1 MLQLIIFLIVK
12 INLPDKIYYR
22 INEVAEVFDVKASLL
37 RYWEK
42 EFSFMIKPKKNGKGE
57 RLYSKKDIEN
67 IKLIYHL
74 VKENGHT
81 LEGARKKLREGR
93 QKVNKNI
100 SVIERLEN
108 IKTELLEIKNK
119 L

>member
-1 MLQLIIFLIVK
+1 ME

-22 INEVAEVFDVKASLL
+22 INELAQAFDVNASLL

-42 EFSFMIKPKKNGKGE
+42 EFSFLIKPKKNGKGE
-57 RLYSKKDIEN
+57 RLYTKNDVEN
-67 IKLIYHL
+67 IKSIYHL

-81 LEGARKKLREGR
+81 LEGAKKKLRQKR
-93 QKVNKNI
+93 QKINKNI
-100 SVIERLEN
+100 SIIERLEN
-108 IKTELLEIKNK
+108 IKKELLEIKNQ

>member
-1 MLQLIIFLIVK
+1 MD

-22 INEVAEVFDVKASLL
+22 INELAQAFNVNASLL

-42 EFSFMIKPKKNGKGE
+42 EFSFLIKPKKNGKGE
-57 RLYSKKDIEN
+57 RLYTQKDVEN
-67 IKLIYHL
+67 IKSIYHL

-81 LEGARKKLREGR
+81 LEGAKKKLRQKR
-93 QKVNKNI
+93 QKINKNI

-108 IKTELLEIKNK
+108 IKKELLEIKNQ